1 MALDMD
7 QIYNKE
13 KQTKKKDWSRV
24 YEQSKSPCPH
34 AVQNHKSEL
43 TTPDLTYDD
52 ILAACEHLTIGTVV
66 NMVTPFGYLGGDRRF
81 VNNAIPVK
89 FKVCGIYPH
98 HVVLTDGVIQLS
110 MDKFELYSQRN
121 SKVLCYGD

>member
-24 YEQSKSPCPH
+24 YEQRKSPCPH
-34 AVQNHKSEL
+34 AVQNRKSEL

-52 ILAACEHLTIGTVV
+52 ILAACAHLTIGTEV
-66 NMVTPFGYLGGDRRF
+66 NIVTPFGCVSGDKRF
-81 VNNAIPVK
+81 VNNAIPAK
-89 FKVCGIYPH
+89 FKVCGIYTH
-98 HVVLTDGVIQLS
+98 HVVFTNGVIQLS
-110 MDKFELYSQRN
+110 MDKFDLYWQRN
-121 SKVLCYGD
+121 SKVLCYVD